1 MIFLFGR
8 IFKILI
14 IFLKYIVCVGVFRIV
29 NKILYLLF
37 YLNVDRLNLN
47 LMKIY
52 LYKFICL
59 IYN

>member
-14 IFLKYIVCVGVFRIV
+14 IFLKYIVCVGVFGKV
-29 NKILYLLF
+29 NKILYLLLCL
-37 YLNVDRLNLN
+37 LNVDRLNLN

-52 LYKFICL
+52 L
-59 IYN
+59 